1 MLRSV
6 LSPIH
11 PDGWRFIAAAVLA
24 GLVLFWIGWT
34 PLGWLALAIAAWI
47 TYFFRDPWRVTPSR
61 AGLVVSAADGV
72 VVAADRVPPPTE
84 LQMGEA
90 PMTRIGVFLNVFDV
104 HVNRI
109 PIGGRVKALAY
120 TKGKFF
126 NASLDKASEE
136 NERMAIRITAT
147 DGSDVAV
154 VQIAG
159 LIARR
164 IVCTLTEGQEVAT
177 GERLGLIRF
186 GSRADVYLPADWAPL
201 VVTGQRVIGGETVI
215 ADATAREPQREGRS
229 H

>member
-6 LSPIH
+6 LAPIH
-11 PDGWRFIAAAVLA
+11 TDGWRFIAAAVVVAL
-24 GLVLFWIGWT
+24 LLFWLGVA
-34 PLGWLALAIAAWI
+34 PLGWLALVVAAWI

-72 VVAADRVPPPTE
+72 VVAADRVPPPKE
-84 LQMGEA
+84 LEMGEA

-104 HVNRI
+104 HVNRV
-109 PIGGRVKALAY
+109 PLGGRVKKLAY
-120 TKGKFF
+120 SKGRFI

-136 NERMAIRITAT
+136 NERMAIRITST
-147 DGSDVAV
+147 EGPDVAV

-164 IVCTLTEGQEVAT
+164 IVCTLGEGQEVAT

-186 GSRADVYLPADWAPL
+186 GSRTDVYLPAEWAPL
-201 VVTGQRVIGGETVI
+201 VVKGQRVIGGETVI
-215 ADATAREPQREGRS
+215 ADAAAREPQREGRP